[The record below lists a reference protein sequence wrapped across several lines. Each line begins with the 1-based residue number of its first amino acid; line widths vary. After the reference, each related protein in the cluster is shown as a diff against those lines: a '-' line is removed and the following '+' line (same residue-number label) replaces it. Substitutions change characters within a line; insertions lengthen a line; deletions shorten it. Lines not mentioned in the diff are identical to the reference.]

1 MQAAE
6 VEPSPHSHLNPRL
19 NPSQPQPRRLH
30 PSSPLPLPVTLSRL
44 SRQAHCNERLLPEAG
59 AWLQEPPKVAIEF
72 RQWISRLAH
81 AFPVG
86 SQSAHLFG
94 SRSHGNEIDPWFN
107 ASQLSWL
114 VDAEGRML
122 VRDVI
127 KLEELE
133 KRWPHLQRSIC
144 GLRGVAY
151 GTDPTATARRNPSA
165 HKHYSYYYDE
175 VARRIV
181 ERYVAADLQAFGYKF
196 EDIVDK

>member
-1 MQAAE
+1 MDVLACLLEERSCVRPRGQE
-6 VEPSPHSHLNPRL
+6 VKNR
-19 NPSQPQPRRLH
+19 
-30 PSSPLPLPVTLSRL
+30 SSTAPYEQYQTLVAPLV
-44 SRQAHCNERLLPEAG
+44 
-59 AWLQEPPKVAIEF
+59 
-72 RQWISRLAH
+72 
-81 AFPVG
+81 VG
-86 SQSAHLFG
+86 S
-94 SRSHGNEIDPWFN
+94 
-107 ASQLSWL
+107 
-114 VDAEGRML
+114 GRML